1 MTPIQRQRFASW
13 VFRGAGI
20 YGLIVLFPLY
30 FLEAKLAQ
38 DFPPPLT
45 HPEHYYGFIGVALSW
60 QVAFLLIATDVLC
73 YRLFMLPAVLEKL
86 TFGIPALVLYF
97 QGRAPLMVAGA
108 GTVDLILAV
117 LFVGAFRATSIYS
130 RLREESSSHH

>member
-1 MTPIQRQRFASW
+1 MTLIQRQSFATW
-13 VFRGAGI
+13 IFRGAGI

-30 FLEAKLAQ
+30 FLEARLAQ

-60 QVAFLLIATDVLC
+60 QVAFLLIATDVPR

-86 TFGIPALVLYF
+86 TFGIATIALYV
-97 QGRAPLMVAGA
+97 QGRAPLVVAGA
-108 GTVDLILAV
+108 GTVDLILAA
-117 LFVGAFRATSIYS
+117 LFVIAFRATKSGC
-130 RLREESSSHH
+130 RFREEGNNDH